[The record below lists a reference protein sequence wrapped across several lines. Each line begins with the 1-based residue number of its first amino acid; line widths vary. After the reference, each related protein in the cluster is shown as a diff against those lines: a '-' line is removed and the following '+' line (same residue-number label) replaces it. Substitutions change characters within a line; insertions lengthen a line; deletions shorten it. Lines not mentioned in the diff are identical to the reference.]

1 MKYRINIDLE
11 FPDNIASEDLY
22 GSRSIEEWLDFINP
36 VLYDEIN
43 RMNPLYDNREIIT
56 DITYEKL

>member
-11 FPDNIASEDLY
+11 FPDNITSEDLY

>member
-11 FPDNIASEDLY
+11 FPDNITSEDLY

-43 RMNPLYDNREIIT
+43 RMNPLYDNKEIIT